1 MAVRKIRF
9 SFILVS
15 IVVLIATVLGSCKKD
30 KISSDGAHKLSFS
43 LDTLS
48 FDTVFSAVG
57 SSTRIFKI
65 YNPNSQKVK
74 ITSISLG
81 GGASSFFRVN
91 VNGQS
96 SVSFNNIELRAKD
109 SLWVFAEVTIDP
121 SNANNPFLIKDSLVC
136 ITNSN
141 VQKVN
146 FEAFGQDVYFHK
158 PVNGASEFEL
168 PCGEVWKSDKP
179 HLVFGTAIVDT
190 SCQLDVEAGAKVYF
204 HNDGAIQVMKGG
216 SLKVNGT
223 RNSPV
228 HFEGDRRESWYED
241 VSGQW
246 IGVFLEDES
255 VDHEINFLYLKN
267 AQSGLFCE
275 ADVGSNANALLLNNC
290 SFINCSSTGLYFK
303 GTSVQAYNLLVGNC
317 VSNELLI
324 EMGGSYDF
332 KHATFANYVG
342 TEAGSSSSGNSVM
355 IKNWGVIEGEMIDGS
370 LDKCDFHNSIIYG
383 NDKDELQFNDNGATF
398 NYSVKNS
405 VVANQGKSNGNT
417 EFTDCVFNSDPKFS
431 DVANADFSLTLGSSC
446 VDIGDVTIVQSLS
459 TELRE
464 DFKGDDRTADN
475 KPDAGA
481 YEFSFD

>member
-1 MAVRKIRF
+1 MRKIRF
-9 SFILVS
+9 SFLLVS
-15 IVVLIATVLGSCKKD
+15 VVVFIATVLGGCKKD

-109 SLWVFAEVTIDP
+109 SLWVFAEVRIDP

-179 HLVFGTAIVDT
+179 HLVFGTAMVDT
-190 SCQLDVEAGAKVYF
+190 SCQLDVEAGTKVYF

-223 RNSPV
+223 RSSPV
-228 HFEGDRRESWYED
+228 YFEGDRREPWYDD

-255 VDHEINFLYLKN
+255 IDHELNFLYLKN
-267 AQSGLFCE
+267 AQTGLFCE
-275 ADVGSNANALLLNNC
+275 ADASSNTNALLLNNC

-303 GTSVQAYNLLVGNC
+303 GTSVQAYNLVVGNC

-324 EMGGSYDF
+324 EMGGKYDF

-342 TEAGSSSSGNSVM
+342 TEAGSSTSGNSVT
-355 IKNWGVIEGEMIDGS
+355 IKNWGVKDGEMVDGP

-383 NDKDELQFNDNGATF
+383 NENDELQLNDNGAVF
-398 NYSVKNS
+398 NYTVRNS
-405 VVANQGKSNGNT
+405 VLAIQGKNNSNA
-417 EFTDCVFNSDPKFS
+417 EFTDCVFNLDPNF
-431 DVANADFSLTLGSSC
+431 NEIRTADFSLSTGSPC
-446 VDIGDVTIVQSLS
+446 ADIGDVTVVQSQS
-459 TELRE
+459 VELGE
-464 DFKGDDRTADN
+464 DFKGDERLNDN
-475 KPDAGA
+475 NPDAGA
-481 YEFSFD
+481 FEFIP